1 MFYRFAVVSLSL
13 AVFALP
19 VATRPSAARAAA
31 EVVGEGP
38 ITAVTVF
45 PDRAEVRRSV
55 AVAIPAGASTVL
67 IENLPVGLIPQ
78 TLRVRGM
85 ADSSIVIGSVES
97 KRHFAE
103 GVVRAEE
110 HRLNAELEGLQDQRR
125 ALQDRVAAAR
135 LQLDFLTALG
145 RNVPQVANRELVE
158 GRMSPDDWRQALEVL
173 GQGAA
178 TAYQSIREAD
188 VETRKLDGRIRQ
200 VQNELSR
207 VRTGRT
213 ATLTARI
220 NLESATPAEARLEL
234 SYQIGG
240 ASWRPLYDARLDT
253 ESGALQLVQYGEV
266 RQGTGEDWSRAA
278 LTLSTARPAQ
288 TTSLPQL
295 DAWFIDFVNLARMQ
309 ENQLSSSEL
318 RNLQDAMQKSATVGG
333 AGDQAPAGAALPEE
347 AMVPASSST
356 ARLVAGEFAAEYLI
370 PGESAVPSDNEPHK
384 FVIAERALETKLA
397 VRTAPKIAPQA
408 HLYGEIRFT
417 GEAPWLPG
425 PVAIFR
431 DNAFVGTTGIGILRP
446 DETFKLAFGVDDR
459 VRVSYRLET
468 GERSREGII
477 NRDRRIE
484 RHYLI
489 KVANHHARPMEITVL
504 DQLPVARDERID
516 VELLRATTRPS
527 ERDFDDRK
535 GVIAWTDPYE
545 ANQEREI
552 RFAYA
557 VTYPEGQTLPGF

>member
-1 MFYRFAVVSLSL
+1 MYWRYVVVSLSL
-13 AVFALP
+13 AVFVFPVASLP
-19 VATRPSAARAAA
+19 VPARAATD
-31 EVVGEGP
+31 VVGQGP

-45 PDRAEVRRSV
+45 PDRAEVRRSI
-55 AVAIPAGASTVL
+55 AVSVPAGASTVL
-67 IENLPVGLIPQ
+67 IENLPAGLIPQ
-78 TLRVRGM
+78 TLRVRGA
-85 ADSSIVIGSVES
+85 ADSAIVVGSVES

-103 GVVRAEE
+103 GAVRAEE
-110 HRLNAELEGLQDQRR
+110 RRLNDELEGLQDQRR
-125 ALQDRVAAAR
+125 ALEDRGAAAR

-145 RNVPQVANRELVE
+145 RNVPQLANRELVE
-158 GRMSPDDWRQALEVL
+158 GRMSPEDWRQALEVL

-178 TAYQSIREAD
+178 TAYTSIREAE

-220 NLESATPAEARLEL
+220 NLESAAPAEARLEL

-240 ASWRPLYDARLDT
+240 ASWRPLYDARLAT
-253 ESGALQLVQYGEV
+253 ESGDLQLVQYGEV
-266 RQGTGEDWSRAA
+266 RQGTGEDWSQAA

-288 TTSLPQL
+288 TTALPQL
-295 DAWFIDFVNLARMQ
+295 EAWFIDFANLARLQ
-309 ENQLSSSEL
+309 EGTLSTSEL
-318 RNLQDAMQKSATVGG
+318 RNLQDAMQKSVTGG
-333 AGDQAPAGAALPEE
+333 AGGEAPASQPAEQEE
-347 AMVPASSST
+347 MIPTASSI
-356 ARLVAGEFAAEYLI
+356 AQVVAGEFAAEYRI

-397 VRTAPKIAPQA
+397 IRTAPKIAPQA
-408 HLYGEIRFT
+408 HLYGEIAFT

-446 DETFKLAFGVDDR
+446 GETFKLAFGTDDR
-459 VRVSYRLET
+459 VRVSYRLEA
-468 GERSREGII
+468 GERSREGLI
-477 NRDRRIE
+477 NKDRRME

-504 DQLPVARDERID
+504 DQLPVARDERIE
-516 VELLRATTRPS
+516 VELLRATTKPS
-527 ERDFDDRK
+527 EQDFDDRK
-535 GVIAWTDPYE
+535 GVLAWTDSYE
-545 ANQEREI
+545 ANEEREI

-557 VTYPEGQTLPGF
+557 VTYPEGQMLPGF